1 MTIST
6 LSNDGANRSSGGN
19 TKKDGAAAKECTY
32 WKKCF
37 TREEWKEQVAKYS
50 SMGELY
56 ANKTIHYPL
65 KIQPDS
71 TGGAGAGAGSGAG
84 DEGFSSVQTMPIEPT
99 LPRLLLNYFV
109 SMAYEDSSIRMA
121 KELGFIRNNK
131 DIALFNDLYK
141 IKERFHIKH
150 LIKLGHINKAM
161 DEINSIFG
169 LEVLEETFN
178 ATESDAG
185 STGNEQQQQ
194 QQFDIDGDLHFKLL
208 LLNLIEMI
216 RSHHEQKNGAEDSND
231 FILNLIQYSQKK
243 LAIKASSSIKKM
255 QELELAMTLL
265 LFPLS
270 DSVDSSSIKLPKS
283 LQNLYS
289 ITLRAKIANLVN
301 EKLLKFIHPKIQ
313 FEIHNNNSKFP
324 DLLNSDKKI
333 ITQNFTVY
341 NNNLINGS
349 NGTKINYI
357 SSNQPIS
364 DKMAS
369 SDTTAT
375 SNSVW
380 LNHQDTN
387 HGTNTSATTFK
398 NLENK
403 NYWNQA
409 SELLTASAASNT
421 KTKNLQFNNYS
432 SSEFPYEPRLTQ
444 IMKLWCWCENQLHHN
459 QIGVPRV
466 EN

>member
-1 MTIST
+1 MR
-6 LSNDGANRSSGGN
+6 AAR
-19 TKKDGAAAKECTY
+19 KRAAAAAAVRYRRGLAFQTVAAEPDRDDKKSPRTKEWC
-32 WKKCF
+32 
-37 TREEWKEQVAKYS
+37 R
-50 SMGELY
+50 
-56 ANKTIHYPL
+56 
-65 KIQPDS
+65 
-71 TGGAGAGAGSGAG
+71 
-84 DEGFSSVQTMPIEPT
+84 
-99 LPRLLLNYFV
+99 RL
-109 SMAYEDSSIRMA
+109 
-121 KELGFIRNNK
+121 
-131 DIALFNDLYK
+131 
-141 IKERFHIKH
+141 ERFHPQSHPVLPKEARH
-150 LIKLGHINKAM
+150 K
-161 DEINSIFG
+161 G
-169 LEVLEETFN
+169 LV
-178 ATESDAG
+178 
-185 STGNEQQQQ
+185 QHQ
-194 QQFDIDGDLHFKLL
+194 
-208 LLNLIEMI
+208 
-216 RSHHEQKNGAEDSND
+216 
-231 FILNLIQYSQKK
+231 
-243 LAIKASSSIKKM
+243 KM

-444 IMKLWCWCENQLHHN
+444 ILKLWSWCENQLHRN
-459 QIGVPRV
+459 QIGVPRMK
-466 EN
+466 N

>member
-6 LSNDGANRSSGGN
+6 LGNDSGKRGGDRENSKNGAE
-19 TKKDGAAAKECTY
+19 DLTY
-32 WKKCF
+32 GKKCF
-37 TREEWKEQVAKYS
+37 SREEWKEQVAKYS
-50 SMGELY
+50 AMGELY

-65 KIQPDS
+65 KIQPNS
-71 TGGAGAGAGSGAG
+71 SGSAEGEG
-84 DEGFSSVQTMPIEPT
+84 DGDGDNDGFSTIQTSPIEPT

-109 SMAYEDSSIRMA
+109 SMAYEDSSVRMA

-131 DIALFNDLYK
+131 DVAVFNGLYK
-141 IKERFHIKH
+141 IKERFHIKR

-169 LEVLEETFN
+169 LQVLEETFN
-178 ATESDAG
+178 GTESCAG
-185 STGNEQQQQ
+185 RTEKQPQQQQ

-216 RSHHEQKNGAEDSND
+216 RNHHQQRDASKDSND
-231 FILNLIQYSQKK
+231 FILNLIEYSQKK
-243 LAIKASSSIKKM
+243 LAIKASSNTKKM

-270 DSVDSSSIKLPKS
+270 DSVSRDCIKLPKS

-289 ITLRAKIANLVN
+289 ISLRSKIANLVN
-301 EKLLKFIHPKIQ
+301 EKLLKFIHPKVQ
-313 FEIHNNNSKFP
+313 FEINNNNSKFP
-324 DLLNSDKKI
+324 DLLNSEKKN

-349 NGTKINYI
+349 NGTKINHI
-357 SSNQPIS
+357 SSDQPIHQ
-364 DKMAS
+364 KMTGNDA
-369 SDTTAT
+369 AVA

-380 LNHQDTN
+380 LNQRDAN
-387 HGTNTSATTFK
+387 ADVNSAATTFK

-403 NYWNQA
+403 NYWNQT
-409 SELLTASAASNT
+409 SELLTASSA
-421 KTKNLQFNNYS
+421 KTKELQFNNYY
-432 SSEFPYEPRLTQ
+432 SSEFPYEPRLVQ
-444 IMKLWCWCENQLHHN
+444 IMKLWSWCENQLHHN

>member
-6 LSNDGANRSSGGN
+6 LSNETTKSGSCSGQGKN
-19 TKKDGAAAKECTY
+19 GGKDFTY
-32 WKKCF
+32 GKKCF
-37 TREEWKEQVAKYS
+37 TKEEWKEQVAKYS
-50 SMGELY
+50 AMGELY

-65 KIQPDS
+65 KIQPNS
-71 TGGAGAGAGSGAG
+71 SGGSQ
-84 DEGFSSVQTMPIEPT
+84 DEGFATIQTTPIEPT

-131 DIALFNDLYK
+131 DIAVFNDLYK

-150 LIKLGHINKAM
+150 LIKLGRINEAM
-161 DEINSIFG
+161 EEINSIFG

-178 ATESDAG
+178 ATG
-185 STGNEQQQQ
+185 SYTGRTDRQQQQQQ

-216 RSHHEQKNGAEDSND
+216 RSHHQQENITKDSND
-231 FILNLIQYSQKK
+231 FILNLIQYSQNK
-243 LAIKASSSIKKM
+243 LAIKASSSVKKM

-270 DSVDSSSIKLPKS
+270 DSADSDSIKLPKS

-289 ITLRAKIANLVN
+289 ISLRSKIADLVN
-301 EKLLKFIHPKIQ
+301 EKLLKFIHPRIQ
-313 FEIHNNNSKFP
+313 FEISNNNSKFP

-341 NNNLINGS
+341 NNNLVNGS
-349 NGTKINYI
+349 NGTKITHI
-357 SSNQPIS
+357 SSDQPINE
-364 DKMAS
+364 KMS
-369 SDTTAT
+369 SNEVTAAA
-375 SNSVW
+375 NSVW
-380 LNHQDTN
+380 LNQRDGN
-387 HGTNTSATTFK
+387 VGTGSAATTFH

-403 NYWNQA
+403 NYWNQT
-409 SELLTASAASNT
+409 SELLSSSNG
-421 KTKNLQFNNYS
+421 KEKGLEFNNYY

>member
-1 MTIST
+1 
-6 LSNDGANRSSGGN
+6 
-19 TKKDGAAAKECTY
+19 
-32 WKKCF
+32 
-37 TREEWKEQVAKYS
+37 
-50 SMGELY
+50 
-56 ANKTIHYPL
+56 
-65 KIQPDS
+65 
-71 TGGAGAGAGSGAG
+71 
-84 DEGFSSVQTMPIEPT
+84 
-99 LPRLLLNYFV
+99 
-109 SMAYEDSSIRMA
+109 
-121 KELGFIRNNK
+121 
-131 DIALFNDLYK
+131 
-141 IKERFHIKH
+141 
-150 LIKLGHINKAM
+150 M

-185 STGNEQQQQ
+185 GTENEQQ

-216 RSHHEQKNGAEDSND
+216 RNHHEQKSGSADSND
-231 FILNLIQYSQKK
+231 FILNLIQYSQNK

-270 DSVDSSSIKLPKS
+270 DSVGSSSSSTSTSIKLPKS

-333 ITQNFTVY
+333 VTQNFTVY
-341 NNNLINGS
+341 NNNLISGS

-357 SSNQPIS
+357 SSDQPIS
-364 DKMAS
+364 TKMTNAE
-369 SDTTAT
+369 TTAT
-375 SNSVW
+375 SSSVW
-380 LNHQDTN
+380 LNHQDSSR
-387 HGTNTSATTFK
+387 GTKTSATTFK

-409 SELLTASAASNT
+409 SELLTANAASSA
-421 KTKNLQFNNYS
+421 KTKDLQFNNYS

-444 IMKLWCWCENQLHHN
+444 IMKLWSWCENQLHRN
-459 QIGVPRV
+459 QIGVPRM

>member
-6 LSNDGANRSSGGN
+6 LGNDSGKRSAGSKNGA
-19 TKKDGAAAKECTY
+19 TDLTY
-32 WKKCF
+32 GKKCF

-50 SMGELY
+50 VMGELY

-65 KIQPDS
+65 KIQPNS
-71 TGGAGAGAGSGAG
+71 IGGAEG
-84 DEGFSSVQTMPIEPT
+84 EGFSTIQTTPIEPT

-109 SMAYEDSSIRMA
+109 SMAYEDSSVRMA

-141 IKERFHIKH
+141 IKERFHIKR

-178 ATESDAG
+178 ATRNDADR
-185 STGNEQQQQ
+185 TEKQQQQQQ

-216 RSHHEQKNGAEDSND
+216 RNHHQQKDVSGDSND
-231 FILNLIQYSQKK
+231 FILNLIEYSQKK
-243 LAIKASSSIKKM
+243 LAVKASSNIKKM

-270 DSVDSSSIKLPKS
+270 DATIDSDSIKLPKS

-289 ITLRAKIANLVN
+289 ISLRSKIANLVN

-313 FEIHNNNSKFP
+313 FEISHNNSKFS

-341 NNNLINGS
+341 NNDLVNGS
-349 NGTKINYI
+349 NGTKINHI
-357 SSNQPIS
+357 SSDQPINE
-364 DKMAS
+364 KMAS
-369 SDTTAT
+369 NEAASAGNPVWLKQRDGNVDTSSTAT
-375 SNSVW
+375 IF
-380 LNHQDTN
+380 Q
-387 HGTNTSATTFK
+387 

-403 NYWNQA
+403 NYWNQT
-409 SELLTASAASNT
+409 SELLTSSDA
-421 KTKNLQFNNYS
+421 KTKDSHQFNNYY

-444 IMKLWCWCENQLHHN
+444 IMKLWSWCENQLHHN